1 MSSQTGEATEMT
13 AQSLRRSKRMRPGAR
28 PPLRPERL
36 QSRSAD
42 EAPRDP
48 VALERRTDLRRAV
61 PGASRGELVK
71 LLNPEQLDAATTTEG
86 PLLILAGAGSGKTRV
101 LVHRAAYILHENR
114 ARAHELFCV
123 TFTNK
128 AAGEMRARL
137 EELIGPQVRS
147 AWIGT
152 FHSLAARMLRFEG
165 HRLGYAR
172 HFSIYDADDARRLLK
187 KILDDLGISR
197 TSYGVSAPLVAHEI
211 DRAKNRGINAEAFAR
226 MQTEVASPA
235 KKIAR
240 VAYPRYQNAL
250 RRANA
255 MDFGDLLLLAVELLA
270 HHPEAKKRFSGRF
283 RYVMVDEFQDTNKV
297 QYDLLKHLAESHEN
311 LAVVGDDDQSI
322 YRWRGAEVANILG
335 FDASFP
341 GAKVVKLEQNY
352 RSTQNILAAANAV
365 IRQNSTRHAKE
376 LFTRAPAGAPVGVA
390 MFETGE
396 AEAQAIA
403 QIIRRRLDA
412 GNVPEAFAVLYR
424 QNAQSRA
431 FEESFRRR
439 RIPYSVIGATA
450 FYERREVKDI
460 LSYLRLLANPQ
471 SRADFERIVNVPP
484 RKIGAS
490 TLERLRALAE
500 KTGREGL
507 HLLEADDRALSSVG
521 LKAAA
526 IKRLRSVHRLLSTLG
541 EFAEAESA
549 AEVARQ
555 VVERTNYLD
564 YLRADDPVSADD
576 RIANVEELVSSIAEH
591 EDALEDMPTPD
602 EPGVGLTRAA
612 TPLQAFLDEAAL
624 VSPDDR
630 ANTQDR
636 VALLTLHSAK
646 GLEFDIVFMVGL
658 EESTFPSKRAI
669 EEHSRASIEEERRL
683 CYVGITRAREE
694 LQLTAA
700 RIRRIY
706 GRPEVR
712 QPSRFLGEL
721 PPEVVSDLRPYPTP
735 YPTRPASRSTFDRG
749 GDSIEYDS
757 LDEDPIG
764 AARPVSTLGSGL
776 GPGTRVRHNTFG
788 LGTVVR
794 RDGEGPRAR
803 LTIAFGNHIGRKKVA
818 ARFVS
823 LVEESC

>member
-1 MSSQTGEATEMT
+1 M
-13 AQSLRRSKRMRPGAR
+13 
-28 PPLRPERL
+28 
-36 QSRSAD
+36 
-42 EAPRDP
+42 
-48 VALERRTDLRRAV
+48 
-61 PGASRGELVK
+61 PGASRGNLAE

-101 LVHRAAYILHENR
+101 LVHRAAFILHEGH

-128 AAGEMRARL
+128 AAAEMRTRL
-137 EELIGPQVRS
+137 EALIGPGVRS

-152 FHSLAARMLRFEG
+152 FHSLAARMLRYEG
-165 HRLGYAR
+165 HRLGYAS

-187 KILDDLGISR
+187 KILEDLGVSR
-197 TSYGVSAPLVAHEI
+197 TSYGVTAPLVAHEI
-211 DRAKNRGINAEAFAR
+211 DRAKNRGINAETFAR
-226 MQTEVASPA
+226 TSDEFASPA

-240 VAYPRYQNAL
+240 AAYPRYQRAL

-270 HHPEAKKRFSGRF
+270 HHPEAKKRFSERF
-283 RYVMVDEFQDTNKV
+283 RYVMVDEFQDTNVV
-297 QYDLLKHLAESHEN
+297 QYDLLKHLAGAHKN

-335 FDASFP
+335 FASSFP
-341 GAKVVKLEQNY
+341 GTKIVKLEQNY

-365 IRQNSTRHAKE
+365 IHQNSKRHEKA
-376 LFTRAPAGAPVGVA
+376 LFTRGPTGSPVAVA

-396 AEAQAIA
+396 AEADAIG
-403 QIIRRRLDA
+403 QLIRRRIDA
-412 GNVPEAFAVLYR
+412 GNVPEAFAILYR

-431 FEESFRRR
+431 FEEALRRR
-439 RIPYSVIGATA
+439 RVPYSVVGATA

-460 LSYLRLLANPQ
+460 LAYLRLLANPQ

-490 TLERLRALAE
+490 TVERLRTLADE
-500 KTGREGL
+500 TGREGL
-507 HLLEADDRALSSVG
+507 DLLAAHDAELSGVG
-521 LKAAA
+521 LKPAA
-526 IKRLRSVHRLLSTLG
+526 IKRLRGVRSLLVSLRKMAQT
-541 EFAEAESA
+541 EPA
-549 AEVARQ
+549 AEVARK
-555 VVERTNYLD
+555 VVERTNYFA
-564 YLRADDPVSADD
+564 YLSADDPGSADD

-591 EDALEDMPTPD
+591 EEALPPPPIQERT
-602 EPGVGLTRAA
+602 GLGLTAAA

-630 ANTQDR
+630 SDTDGR

-646 GLEFDIVFMVGL
+646 GLEFDVVFMVGL
-658 EESTFPSKRAI
+658 EEHTFPSKRAV
-669 EEHSRASIEEERRL
+669 EEQSRESIEEERRL
-683 CYVGITRAREE
+683 CYVGITRAKTE

-712 QPSRFLGEL
+712 RPSRFLGEL
-721 PPEVVSDLRPYPTP
+721 PPEVVSDFRPEPPPTMV
-735 YPTRPASRSTFDRG
+735 RSPTFDRG
-749 GDSIEYDS
+749 GDTIEYDRVEEAMFGPP
-757 LDEDPIG
+757 DHT
-764 AARPVSTLGSGL
+764 VSTLEASL

-788 LGTVVR
+788 IGTVVH
-794 RDGEGPRAR
+794 RDGEGPKAR
-803 LTIAFGNHIGRKKVA
+803 LTIAFGRDIGKKKVA

-823 LVEESC
+823 LAEDSC